1 MVAYC
6 AKGIAGVKHS
16 GALLLDHLMSHQ
28 PCHTLHTLH
37 PTPPPPSPPP
47 HPSFLCI
54 HISRYV
60 YTHIRW
66 VYTRE
71 GFVYTPKHHL
81 CIHKILGLV
90 YTPKHHLCIHQNII
104 CVYTKSR
111 ARCSCVYTYVLC
123 IHKNRVVYTQIFSCV
138 YTAAPQVAYTHSLS
152 RVMPCHR
159 LSTAVQPGRRTRVLQ
174 CARAER
180 LLHADCIHLHM
191 QEECEGGST

>member
-1 MVAYC
+1 LEATEHVQRYGVVFPDHPMVAYC

-37 PTPPPPSPPP
+37 PTHPPPSPPP

-71 GFVYTPKHHL
+71 GFVYAPKHHL

-138 YTAAPQVAYTHSLS
+138 QRVVLGLQDRLTLSL
-152 RVMPCHR
+152 
-159 LSTAVQPGRRTRVLQ
+159 AVWPVELDGL
-174 CARAER
+174 
-180 LLHADCIHLHM
+180 
-191 QEECEGGST
+191 